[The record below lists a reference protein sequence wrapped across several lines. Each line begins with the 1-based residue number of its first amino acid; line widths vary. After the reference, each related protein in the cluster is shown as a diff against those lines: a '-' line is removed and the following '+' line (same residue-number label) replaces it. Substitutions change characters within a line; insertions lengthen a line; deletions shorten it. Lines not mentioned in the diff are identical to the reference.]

1 MDFFQFISSPIST
14 LFAVLEKQNYGLFF
28 NGILLGTRTASLI
41 IGGMSGDVKFT
52 LFLVASTGVVCYSF
66 LCFWLIS
73 KAGLPVITALYQI
86 VKYSIYSSPL
96 LIVIALAKW
105 SLGVQEIWVLVLG
118 LCCLVVYY
126 LPVMIQDNELRKP
139 MHRLFQG
146 IGFIK

>member
-1 MDFFQFISSPIST
+1 
-14 LFAVLEKQNYGLFF
+14 
-28 NGILLGTRTASLI
+28 
-41 IGGMSGDVKFT
+41 MSHDVICT
-52 LFLVASTGVVCYSF
+52 LFLLARTGVACYGF

-73 KAGLPVITALYQI
+73 KAGLPVIRALYHI
-86 VKYSIYSSPL
+86 VKYTIYSSPL
-96 LIVIALAKW
+96 LIGTALAKW
-105 SLGVQEIWVLVLG
+105 SLEVQEMGVLLLG